1 VAADSIERRGRF
13 TVALAGGKTPRAL
26 YELLA
31 LKEAEGKSGFDW
43 RLAHVFFSDERQVTP
58 DHDDSNCR
66 MASESL
72 LARVPVPP
80 DQVHRV
86 RGENPD
92 ADRAAEEYEGIMTGV
107 FGLRRGE
114 RPRFDLILLGM
125 GADGHTASLFPGSE
139 ALEVADRLAVA
150 VRVPPPGHD
159 RVTLTLPVL
168 NEAAGVIVLAAG
180 AEKAAAVA
188 RIAAGEPLPAGL
200 VRPRNG
206 DLLWLIDRD
215 ASVRLPLPGARNAS

>member
-1 VAADSIERRGRF
+1 
-13 TVALAGGKTPRAL
+13 VALAGGKTPRAL

-31 LKEAEGKSGFDW
+31 VKEAEGKSGFDW
-43 RLAHVFFSDERQVTP
+43 RKAHVFFSDERQVTP
-58 DHDDSNCR
+58 DHEDSNCH

-72 LARVPVPP
+72 LSRVPVPAE
-80 DQVHRV
+80 QVHRV

-92 ADRAAEEYEGIMTGV
+92 ADRAAEEYEGIMVDV
-107 FGLRRGE
+107 FGLRPSQ

-125 GADGHTASLFPGSE
+125 GADGHTASLFPHSE
-139 ALEVADRLAVA
+139 ALDVVDRLAVA
-150 VRVPPPGHD
+150 VRVPAPGHD

-168 NEAAGVIVLAAG
+168 NEAAGVIVMAAG
-180 AEKAAAVA
+180 AEKAGAVA
-188 RIAAGEPLPAGL
+188 RVAAGEPLPAGL
-200 VRPRNG
+200 VRPRQG